1 MEVNIKG
8 GSQTQKKYVKSIAE
22 FCCKM
27 LMPRMM
33 NSLVLNFH
41 IKDFGKDETL
51 GYCLPDDHADEQRP
65 REFNIE
71 LNKTSRLRR
80 LLETTAHEIV
90 HAKQFARGELY
101 WSSIKG
107 QNRWK
112 GDWLS
117 NNKKSVKDYWD
128 NPWEIEAHG
137 RECGLFVRW
146 AEQEGYG
153 ERKWARYL

>member
-22 FCCKM
+22 FCCKK
-27 LMPRMM
+27 LMPRMTQ
-33 NSLVLNFH
+33 SLTLNYH

-51 GYCLPDDHADEQRP
+51 GYCLPDDNADETRP

-71 LNKTSRLRR
+71 LNKDSKLRR

-112 GDWLS
+112 GKWLS
-117 NNKKSVKDYWD
+117 NNKNAVKDYWD

>member
-22 FCCKM
+22 FCCKK
-27 LMPRMM
+27 LMPRMT
-33 NSLVLNFH
+33 NSLTLNFH

-51 GYCLPDDHADEQRP
+51 GYCLPDDNADETRP

-71 LNKTSRLRR
+71 LNKDSKLRR

-101 WSSIKG
+101 ENSANKH
-107 QNRWK
+107 RWQ
-112 GDWLS
+112 GTWL
-117 NNKKSVKDYWD
+117 NKDPEYWD
-128 NPWEIEAHG
+128 APWEIEAHG
-137 RECGLFVRW
+137 REIGLFVQW
-146 AEQEGYG
+146 AEKNKLGHL
-153 ERKWARYL
+153 KWTQSSK

>member
-112 GDWLS
+112 GEWLS